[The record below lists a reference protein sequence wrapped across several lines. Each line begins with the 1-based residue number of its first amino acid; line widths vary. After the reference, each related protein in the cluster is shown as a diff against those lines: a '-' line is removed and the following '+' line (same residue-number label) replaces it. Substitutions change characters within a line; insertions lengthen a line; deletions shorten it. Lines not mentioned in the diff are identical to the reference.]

1 VIAFEGRNHPYKLN
15 LVQYPG
21 QEVKSIL
28 PPLPKVQQPGKWVA
42 EEVI

>member
-1 VIAFEGRNHPYKLN
+1 MAAFEGRNHPYKLN

-28 PPLPKVQQPGKWVA
+28 PPLPTVQQPRKWVA